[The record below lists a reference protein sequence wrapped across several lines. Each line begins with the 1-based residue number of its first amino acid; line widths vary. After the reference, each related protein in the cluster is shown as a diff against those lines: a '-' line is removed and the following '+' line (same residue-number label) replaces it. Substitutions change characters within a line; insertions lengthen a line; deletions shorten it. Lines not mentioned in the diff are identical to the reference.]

1 MVQTLMPRDAHNQSI
16 QTLAPEAANAI
27 TIGVASA
34 RTAGDFTSGVKV
46 VELRATQP
54 CFIKF
59 GDGSVTAVAD
69 GTDSFFLSG
78 GERVTY
84 HVGENTR
91 VAAIRQTANDGTLF
105 ITELA

>member
-16 QTLAPEAANAI
+16 QTLAPEKANTVA
-27 TIGVASA
+27 IGVASA
-34 RTAGDFTSGVKV
+34 QTTVDFTSGVKV

-59 GDGSVTAVAD
+59 GVGTVTAVAD

-84 HVGENTR
+84 HVRENTR
-91 VAAIRQTANDGTLF
+91 VAAIRQTGDGTLF